1 MDGEKFRLTTEIET
15 KAGNVKSIFDTV
27 SLREPDS
34 DPFHNQK

>member
-1 MDGEKFRLTTEIET
+1 MADEKFRFTTEIET
-15 KAGNVKSIFDTV
+15 TAVNVKSIVDTV